1 MNQKMNSQLLQFAK
15 SMRHAAT
22 DAENLLWQL
31 LRAKRFMNLK
41 FRRQHV
47 IKPYIVDFY
56 CHEIG
61 LVIEVDGGQHNTEDG
76 RAYDVERTQ
85 FLEALDLTVV
95 RYWNSD
101 VLERMDVVLEDL
113 WRVCSELK
121 QTSPLP
127 SPKRRGN
134 TIVKLMQVLNQMMLP
149 LTKREGW
156 DEG

>member
-61 LVIEVDGGQHNTEDG
+61 LVIEVDGGQHGIDDAIEYH
-76 RAYDVERTQ
+76 AARTK
-85 FLEALDLTVV
+85 FLEALGLTVV

-101 VLERMDVVLEDL
+101 VLSRTDVVLEDL
-113 WRVCSELK
+113 WQRCSELK
-121 QTSPLP
+121 NISP
-127 SPKRRGN
+127 
-134 TIVKLMQVLNQMMLP
+134 
-149 LTKREGW
+149 
-156 DEG
+156 

>member
-61 LVIEVDGGQHNTEDG
+61 LVIELDGSQHGMDDAIE
-76 RAYDVERTQ
+76 YDAERTN
-85 FLEALDLTVV
+85 FLEALGLTVV
-95 RYWNSD
+95 RYWNDD
-101 VLERMDVVLEDL
+101 VLSRTEVVLEDL
-113 WRVCSELK
+113 WRRCSELK
-121 QTSPLP
+121 QTSP
-127 SPKRRGN
+127 
-134 TIVKLMQVLNQMMLP
+134 
-149 LTKREGW
+149 
-156 DEG
+156 